1 MNPALWISKTG
12 LAAQDRHM
20 ATISNNLANVNT
32 VGFKR
37 DRVSFEDLFY
47 HIEKQPGALADQQ
60 NILPSGMQVGTG
72 VRVTGT
78 QKIFTTGN
86 YQTTEQAL
94 DMAVVGNGFFQIAMP
109 DGSQAYTRNGQFHM
123 NAEGT
128 IVTANGLPLEP
139 GIQIPSDAVTVTVS
153 EDGSVI
159 ASLPGV
165 VETVDL
171 GQIPLITFVNS
182 AGLQAKGG
190 NLFVETAASGAPVEN
205 LAGANGVG
213 KIKQFTL
220 EMSNVSA
227 VEELVNMISVQRA
240 YEMNSKVISAADQ
253 MMQFVNQ
260 ALG

>member
-12 LAAQDRHM
+12 LAAQDRQM
-20 ATISNNLANVNT
+20 ATISNNLANVST

-47 HIEKQPGALADQQ
+47 NIEKQPGALADQQ
-60 NILPSGMQVGTG
+60 HILPSGMQIGTG

-78 QKIFTTGN
+78 QKIFTNGDF
-86 YQTTEQAL
+86 QTTEQAL
-94 DMAVVGNGFFQIAMP
+94 DMAVVGRGFFQVSMG

-123 NAEGT
+123 NDEGM

-139 GIQIPSDAVTVTVS
+139 GIQIPNDATSITVS
-153 EDGSVI
+153 DDGTVSAAV
-159 ASLPGV
+159 PGV
-165 VETVDL
+165 IGPVDL
-171 GQIPLITFVNS
+171 GQIPLITFVNP

-190 NLFVETAASGAPVEN
+190 NMYIETDASGAPAEN
-205 LAGANGVG
+205 LSGATGVG
-213 KIKQFTL
+213 KISQFTL

-240 YEMNSKVISAADQ
+240 YEMNSKVISAVDQ
-253 MMQFVNQ
+253 MMQFANQ
-260 ALG
+260 SLG